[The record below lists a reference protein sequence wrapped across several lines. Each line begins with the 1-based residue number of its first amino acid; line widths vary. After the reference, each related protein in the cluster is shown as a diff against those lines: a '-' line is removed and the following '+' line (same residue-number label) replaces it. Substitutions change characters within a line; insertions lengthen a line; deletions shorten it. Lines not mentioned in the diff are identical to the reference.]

1 MARLEIVHQIGRDGN
16 YGFNQTTTNKSC
28 NYTIIVSTQCSK
40 HKKSPQLAGKFLMQ
54 VTIAPMLA
62 KAVELALNLS
72 RLQPVCRSLTD
83 DIELATME
91 GALRRRLVCNLGWS
105 CLEVWP
111 NSFLLRRQKSNS
123 SLKGL
128 VCGYE
133 DQVAFAGVYVQVID
147 GERLEIILFSSF
159 SFFFFKKNRGGLGH
173 GGGSATPDRPVWG
186 WPNHPHGPRVAS
198 QPQWGGSATIVIFFF
213 FFLNNRF
220 NF

>member
-54 VTIAPMLA
+54 VTIAPVLA

-111 NSFLLRRQKSNS
+111 NSFLLRRRKSNS

-133 DQVAFAGVYVQVID
+133 DRVAFAGVYVQVID

-159 SFFFFKKNRGGLGH
+159 SFFFLKTGE
-173 GGGSATPDRPVWG
+173 A
-186 WPNHPHGPRVAS
+186 
-198 QPQWGGSATIVIFFF
+198 
-213 FFLNNRF
+213 
-220 NF
+220 